1 MNDNLTHTDRR
12 DKIAFLVPSTTR
24 NRDWKTIEETYL
36 YDTLLRTMEQSP
48 PDFDIT
54 IFIGYDKN
62 DPIYQEFEN
71 RQIINAVFM
80 NFQVIWCEFPPDP
93 GNVVK
98 VWNSLA
104 NTALEHN
111 FEYFMVLGDDIKL
124 PKDRNWL
131 RVFQKDLRKQQN
143 IGWVSGWSNNDAIAT
158 QFLIH
163 KTHLDIFGFIF
174 PPSLRNWFCDDF
186 LNNVYPQK
194 YKSWRKNYTLL
205 NTGGSPRYQP
215 LNDKKLCE
223 MLVKRHKPQIARFLN
238 QMDSINI

>member
-1 MNDNLTHTDRR
+1 MTDVDTTPDR
-12 DKIAFLVPSTTR
+12 DKICFLVPSTTR
-24 NRDWKTIEETYL
+24 GREWKTIQETYL
-36 YDTLLRTMEQSP
+36 FNTLLRTMEQST

-54 IFIGYDKN
+54 VFVGYDKD
-62 DPIYQEFEN
+62 DPIYKVFEN
-71 RQIINAVFM
+71 RQVINAVFM
-80 NFQVIWCEFPPDP
+80 NFQIVWCEFPPEP

-104 NTALEHN
+104 KTALEHN
-111 FEYFMVLGDDIKL
+111 FEYFMILGDDIKL

-163 KTHLDIFGFIF
+163 KTHLEIFDFVF
-174 PPSLRNWFCDDF
+174 PPALRNWYCDDF

-194 YKSWRKNYTLL
+194 FKSWRKNYQLL
-205 NTGGSPRYQP
+205 NTGGNPRYTPQ
-215 LNDKKLCE
+215 NDKKLCE
-223 MLVKRHKPQIARFLN
+223 MLVRRHKPQIARFLN
-238 QMDSINI
+238 QKDFLNI